1 MGGKNYVSINTA
13 ELQIADPSLHFEVTE
28 VAAVS
33 CRSILC
39 KKMQANSILLRVGE
53 HLLVTTESN
62 ECQVIKVSQFF
73 AICYHNQY
81 HNFVKG
87 QLYIRPSN
95 NPVHSYSDNQLTCPS
110 AHVVTLPA
118 SKILRKVM
126 LYPNPENLSSPTS
139 YVILDYYRPRL
150 PFDLQDTV
158 VPVYPETND
167 MVQVCGNN
175 DELWLGY
182 VNSVDRLTETCNMNF
197 YIEDPTCPGRY
208 KQESFGRLS
217 VNTVHWSSII
227 SICHG
232 NWSSNQRYWY
242 PEENDV

>member
-13 ELQIADPSLHFEVTE
+13 ELQIADSSLHFEVTE

-33 CRSILC
+33 CRVLC
-39 KKMQANSILLRVGE
+39 KKVQANGILLHVGE

-62 ECQVIKVSQFF
+62 GCQVIKVSQFF
-73 AICYHNQY
+73 VICHHNQY

-87 QLYIRPSN
+87 QLYIWPSN
-95 NPVHSYSDNQLTCPS
+95 NPVHSYSGNQLICPS
-110 AHVVTLPA
+110 SHVVTLPA
-118 SKILRKVM
+118 SKILRKVI
-126 LYPNPENLSSPTS
+126 LYPNPENLSPTS
-139 YVILDYYRPRL
+139 YVILDYCRPRL
-150 PFDLQDTV
+150 PCDLQDAV

-175 DELWLGY
+175 DELWLGH
-182 VNSVDRLTETCNMNF
+182 VSSVDRVNETCNVNF

-208 KQESFGRLS
+208 KKELFGRLS
-217 VNTVHWSSII
+217 VNTVHWPSII

-232 NWSSNQRYWY
+232 NWSSNGRYWY
-242 PEENDV
+242 PEENDM